1 MLLVIIASILIFKAN
16 TILLISFKS
25 VDIIAMKLETFRVK
39 NDLTYG
45 KLAIFLGFGEKS
57 NAARLVHRWCK
68 GETLPT
74 RKNIQQ
80 IKSRTLEKVTAND
93 FF

>member
-1 MLLVIIASILIFKAN
+1 LTV
-16 TILLISFKS
+16 SFKS
-25 VDIIAMKLETFRVK
+25 VDIIAMKLETFRVQ
-39 NDLTYG
+39 NNLTYG

-74 RKNIQQ
+74 RNNIKQ
-80 IKSRTLEKVTAND
+80 IKSRTLDKVSAND